1 MLNFF
6 RKQIIAITFELKF
19 TVMEQR
25 ALPIGLFNGTVA
37 TTNGLYRIS
46 DISFAS
52 ARELVERHGFVS
64 AVGHDAAAE
73 LMSVRLGVPVP
84 MNRIQ
89 FKQQVGQLAIALKLN
104 QRPNEGVIL
113 TRAQMESIGY
123 TFKLVERIE

>member
-1 MLNFF
+1 
-6 RKQIIAITFELKF
+6 
-19 TVMEQR
+19 MEQR

-46 DISFAS
+46 DISFDSAS
-52 ARELVERHGFVS
+52 ELVRQHGFVS

-73 LMSVRLGVPVP
+73 LMSSRLGVPVP

-104 QRPNEGVIL
+104 QRPNEGAIL
-113 TRAQMESIGY
+113 TCEQMESIGY

>member
-1 MLNFF
+1 M
-6 RKQIIAITFELKF
+6 KQE
-19 TVMEQR
+19 V
-25 ALPIGLFNGTVA
+25 LPIGLFNGTVA

-46 DISFAS
+46 DISFSS
-52 ARELVERHGFVS
+52 ARELVVNHGFVS

-84 MNRIQ
+84 VNRIQ
-89 FKQQVGQLAIALKLN
+89 FMQQVGQLAIALKLN